1 MIVAVTWILF
11 CFHPELQ
18 RQWASQEC
26 SWLWVQRAIPS
37 VHLSLTACR
46 YRDPVKLFNM
56 SKWVCFHMPFVSIN
70 WWNKKVCMYFQLSY
84 TIYVHV
90 WVWPNQQWFN
100 WVMCWLNHQNTK
112 GKNDAHWIVQA
123 ITYTIGPV
131 DMEVG
136 PTNKGL
142 SVLFRQYIRVIRHEA
157 ALELNWTWCS
167 SKWPVKCSWYIHL
180 LMINICLWQ
189 TCEILQGS

>member
-1 MIVAVTWILF
+1 MEKHYKSFTTHSPTHTYTFAHKNIKVYYIIILSIKKAHVIKECWTFQAACCKSHYELCQQLMIVAVTWILF

-56 SKWVCFHMPFVSIN
+56 SKWVCFHTPFVSIN

-112 GKNDAHWIVQA
+112 GK
-123 ITYTIGPV
+123 
-131 DMEVG
+131 
-136 PTNKGL
+136 
-142 SVLFRQYIRVIRHEA
+142 
-157 ALELNWTWCS
+157 
-167 SKWPVKCSWYIHL
+167 
-180 LMINICLWQ
+180 LML
-189 TCEILQGS
+189 TE